1 MDSTQLIIQAKNG
14 DIAAYSIL
22 ITNYSPIVER
32 FAYQMGNPIHEI
44 PDITQEVF
52 IRMYRFID
60 GFSQAKFTTW
70 LYKITL
76 NVSRD
81 FKRKENLHNQK
92 INIIK
97 SERDINSISP
107 QESVLRAEEDQLLH
121 ECIGELDEK
130 YQIPIILF
138 YFHEKKYEEMAEILT
153 INLSTLKT
161 RLLRGKSL
169 LKKALEEVERKE
181 GERNG

>member
-97 SERDINSISP
+97 SEREYKFYLPSRKRTESRRRSASP
-107 QESVLRAEEDQLLH
+107 
-121 ECIGELDEK
+121 
-130 YQIPIILF
+130 
-138 YFHEKKYEEMAEILT
+138 
-153 INLSTLKT
+153 
-161 RLLRGKSL
+161 
-169 LKKALEEVERKE
+169 
-181 GERNG
+181 